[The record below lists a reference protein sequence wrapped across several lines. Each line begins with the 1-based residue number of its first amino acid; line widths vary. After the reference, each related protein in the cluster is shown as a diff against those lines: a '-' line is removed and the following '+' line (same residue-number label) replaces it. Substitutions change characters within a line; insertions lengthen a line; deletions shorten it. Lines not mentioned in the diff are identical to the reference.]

1 MIIETNEVN
10 INQEIEKIVLNNK
23 DGYIQAILSFCEE
36 RGIDPSYVAKH
47 LSKPIIEKIRSE
59 GETINLL
66 PKSARLPL

>member
-1 MIIETNEVN
+1 MIIETNEIN

-23 DGYIQAILSFCEE
+23 DGYIQAILAFCEE
-36 RGIDPSYVAKH
+36 KNIDPSYVAKH
-47 LSKPIIEKIRSE
+47 LSKPIIEKIRAE